1 MNPGNRILRPET
13 LDLLRE
19 DLRLRLEAHPDW
31 GDLWNLRGLLSAW
44 EGDLEGARD
53 AFATAL
59 ERRPGFGAARWNLT
73 WAGIQLG
80 DEYTIEISH
89 HYGLG
94 TFRQTGCL
102 IVTSSKPDAPTSQV
116 TSITTSQIVLE
127 LPVEPGNSCS

>member
-44 EGDLEGARD
+44 EGDLEAARD

-59 ERRPGFGAARWNLT
+59 ERRDGERVVVNGTTSFLVLRGWSAADARVSSRSHDARSLPVAPAPVDVVYFVADPEPGAA
-73 WAGIQLG
+73 
-80 DEYTIEISH
+80 
-89 HYGLG
+89 
-94 TFRQTGCL
+94 
-102 IVTSSKPDAPTSQV
+102 P
-116 TSITTSQIVLE
+116 
-127 LPVEPGNSCS
+127 